1 MKIEKGY
8 TLSQFIYLI
17 AKKDVVDMSAEE
29 NLGLIYKYNSLLNK
43 PLIPTMFKGT
53 KAIFKDWSTPD
64 KDCKGY
70 FVWKNRTSVEFED
83 GVIWFESQDFND
95 YKSEEIKTIEDLF
108 RVTEGSLEIKN
119 LEI

>member
-8 TLSQFIYLI
+8 TLSQFVDLQKITS
-17 AKKDVVDMSAEE
+17 DVSQFNRVVA
-29 NLGLIYKYNSLLNK
+29 YNHFLQK
-43 PLIPTMFKGT
+43 PLTPAMFKGT
-53 KAIFKDWSTPD
+53 KAIFKDWCAPD

-70 FVWKNRTSVEFED
+70 FVFKHHTSVEFED